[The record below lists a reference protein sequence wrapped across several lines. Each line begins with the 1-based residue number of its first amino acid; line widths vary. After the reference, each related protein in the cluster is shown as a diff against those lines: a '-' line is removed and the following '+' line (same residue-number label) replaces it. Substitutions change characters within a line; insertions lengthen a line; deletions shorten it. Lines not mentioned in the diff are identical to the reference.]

1 MAVFFCRNCNG
12 QVRVNDKLCSDCG
25 VSAPALQSPV
35 SALDSACPRR
45 QKSKAQVS
53 RGNQGVVIGGFA
65 CAFAILGI
73 FTVGLLFVP
82 IAALFTL
89 SSFFQSFRGDGTGTL
104 VSLVAA
110 VLTGIGFATSP
121 VLWLATAGL
130 FASLQDQQHAVSV
143 VSAPSAVTKHVPKAT
158 ITFNGPFDGLWVRDK
173 LACVDEDDQ
182 TRTLIQFDN
191 KIEGKLVPLFDQ
203 YENHCVIADR
213 SGSSSEVE
221 LSATCFEF
229 WDDFTKRKNGKK
241 TAIKL
246 SRIPGGIA
254 IDGTAY
260 SRCEPD
266 NKE

>member
-1 MAVFFCRNCNG
+1 LAIFFCRNCNG
-12 QVRVNDKLCSDCG
+12 QVRDNDKFCPDCG
-25 VSAPALQSPV
+25 VSAPASQSPV
-35 SALDSACPRR
+35 SALDRAHPPH
-45 QKSKAQVS
+45 QKSKAKVS

-73 FTVGLLFVP
+73 FTVGLLFIP

-89 SSFFQSFRGDGTGTL
+89 SSFSQSFRGDGTGTL

-130 FASLQDQQHAVSV
+130 FASLQDHQQPVSFVSV
-143 VSAPSAVTKHVPKAT
+143 PSSVTKYAPKAA
-158 ITFNGPFDGLWVRDK
+158 ITLSGPFDGLWVRDK
-173 LACVDEDDQ
+173 SACTDEDDR

-203 YENHCVIADR
+203 YENHCVIGDR
-213 SGSSSEVE
+213 HESSSEAE
-221 LSATCFEF
+221 LSATCFES
-229 WDDFTKRKNGKK
+229 WNDFTKRKDGKK

-246 SRIPGGIA
+246 ARIPGGMA
-254 IDGTAY
+254 IDGAAY
-260 SRCEPD
+260 SRCETN
-266 NKE
+266 NKN